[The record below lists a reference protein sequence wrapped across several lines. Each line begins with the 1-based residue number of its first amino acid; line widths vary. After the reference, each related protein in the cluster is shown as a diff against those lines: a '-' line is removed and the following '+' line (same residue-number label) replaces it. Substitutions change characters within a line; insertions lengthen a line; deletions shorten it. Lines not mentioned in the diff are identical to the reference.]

1 MFSNDDKGVA
11 GLQGSP
17 KTMFLLGL
25 SVGVGSMAVLAL
37 MFMMSMFL
45 GGKGGTLLA
54 AGNTG
59 SNTGAAAQPT
69 PTPSPTQPTD
79 YPPAADPAPVT
90 EADHIRGN
98 SNAKVTLLEYSDFEC
113 PFCLKHLDTLDQL
126 LADYPN
132 DVRLVYRHFPL
143 SFHPE
148 AQKAAEASEC
158 ASAQGKFWEM
168 HDAIFA
174 ANAAG
179 EMSVGKWKSIA
190 ADLGLNTNDFN
201 TCLDSG
207 EMAGVVNAQLQEGS
221 AAGIGGTPGTF
232 VNGQLIEGAVPLATF
247 KQVIEA
253 AGASS

>member
-1 MFSNDDKGVA
+1 MFSNDDKSVA

-37 MFMMSMFL
+37 FFMMSMFL

-54 AGNTG
+54 TNGGSNNTG
-59 SNTGAAAQPT
+59 TVVQPT
-69 PTPSPTQPTD
+69 PTPSPTQPTNF
-79 YPPAADPAPVT
+79 PPAADPAPVT
-90 EADHIRGN
+90 GEDHIRGN
-98 SNAKVTLLEYSDFEC
+98 VNAKVTLIEYSDFEC
-113 PFCLKHLDTLDQL
+113 PFCLRHLDTLDQL
-126 LADYPN
+126 LATYPN

-158 ASAQGKFWEM
+158 AADQGKFWEM
-168 HDAIFA
+168 HDKIFE
-174 ANAAG
+174 ANAG
-179 EMSVGKWKSIA
+179 GDMGVDKWKQVASE
-190 ADLGLNTNDFN
+190 LGLNTNQFN

-207 EMAGVVNAQLQEGS
+207 EKADEVNADLQEGS
-221 AAGIGGTPGTF
+221 LAGIGGTPGTF
-232 VNGQLIEGAVPLATF
+232 VNGQLIEGAVPFATF
-247 KQVIEA
+247 KQVVEA